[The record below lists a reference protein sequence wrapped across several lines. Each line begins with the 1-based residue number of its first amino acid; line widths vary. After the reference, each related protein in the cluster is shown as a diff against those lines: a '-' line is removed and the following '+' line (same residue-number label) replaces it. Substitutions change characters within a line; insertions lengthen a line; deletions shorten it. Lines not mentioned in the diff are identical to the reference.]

1 MKKYFLLSCLLVLNT
16 PYAFAK
22 DLKIAIGLSLP
33 PYFIEGKSEGIE
45 FEIIK
50 EALAV
55 KGHTFKPEY
64 LPFARV
70 TKAIADKAVDGA
82 ATINEGSGIQTNY
95 TNEHVTYQNYAI
107 TLKEKAFQIASV
119 NDLNGKSIA
128 AFQNAKKYLGPDFA
142 KMADANKAY
151 AEHATQQTQ
160 NKLLFSKR
168 VDVVVGDKNIF
179 NHFTKEIA
187 KEVNTTQELVFHPIF
202 PATPYKMGFTD
213 AQIRDD
219 FNEGLKQIKA
229 NGVYQKILD
238 KYSK

>member
-1 MKKYFLLSCLLVLNT
+1 MKKYFGVILATLSMSQSVL
-16 PYAFAK
+16 AK
-22 DLKIAIGLSLP
+22 ELKIAIGLSLP
-33 PYFIEGKSEGIE
+33 PYFIEGKAEGME
-45 FEIIK
+45 FEVIQQ
-50 EALAV
+50 ALAV

-70 TKAIADKAVDGA
+70 TKAIEDKQVDGA
-82 ATINEGSGIQTNY
+82 ATIREDSGIKTNY
-95 TNEHVTYQNYAI
+95 SSEHITYQNFAI
-107 TLKEKAFQIASV
+107 TLKEKNLKIDSIA
-119 NDLNGKSIA
+119 DLNGKSIA

-151 AEHATQQTQ
+151 VEHATQQTQ
-160 NKLLFSKR
+160 NKLLFSGR

-179 NHFTKEIA
+179 NYFTPQIS
-187 KEVNTTQELVFHPIF
+187 KEVSTDKELVFHPIF
-202 PATPYKMGFTD
+202 PATQYKMGFTD

-229 NGVYQKILD
+229 NGAYQKIIE